1 MPQALSRALF
11 RRHTT
16 DLRCNTQR
24 AAGLRIHDDIENTT
38 IAAAQ
43 VGIGETVRALAVVI
57 LDDVGETESRDN
69 VSTCIGQNDPA
80 AHMFGA
86 LGSRMPWTRIART
99 RQIIGTP
106 AN

>member
-1 MPQALSRALF
+1 MQYAACCRPANP
-11 RRHTT
+11 RRY
-16 DLRCNTQR
+16 RKQ
-24 AAGLRIHDDIENTT
+24 T

-57 LDDVGETESRDN
+57 LDDVGESESRDD

-106 AN
+106 ANPREVGHAAHRTL